1 VERNYSPHLHPIE
14 TGREYQRALNSVKME
29 RIFAKPL
36 IGSLDGHSDSVQSMV
51 KHPTKLSI
59 IASGDCNGVIKLW
72 NITHRKCIQTINGH
86 KSIVRGICAPI
97 HGQYFFSCDDSQNI
111 KQWSFDCLN
120 SDDYSIESNDA
131 TNEEPINTII
141 AKSIILGMDNH
152 KSKPLLITCGDKVDL
167 WEESRTQPLRSYQW
181 GVDSVNCIKFNPI
194 EFDICVGSASD
205 RSIILY
211 DTRKSDPLRKVVLQM
226 RTNALSWNP
235 MEAFVFTAANEDN
248 E

>member
-1 VERNYSPHLHPIE
+1 MD
-14 TGREYQRALNSVKME
+14 K
-29 RIFAKPL
+29 IFAKPF
-36 IGSLDGHSDSVQSMV
+36 IGSLDGHSDSVQTMS
-51 KHPTKLSI
+51 KHPNKLSI
-59 IASGDCNGVIKLW
+59 IISGACNGQIKLW
-72 NITHRKCIQTINGH
+72 NLANRKCIQTINAH
-86 KSIVRGICAPI
+86 NSIVRNICVPT
-97 HGQYFFSCDDSQNI
+97 HGQYFFSVDDSQNI

-120 SDDYSIESNDA
+120 NDDYFMESDNDS
-131 TNEEPINTII
+131 NILEPINTII

-152 KSKPLLITCGDKVDL
+152 RTKPLLITCGDRVDL
-167 WEESRTQPLRSYQW
+167 WEETRTQPLRTYQW

-194 EFDICVGSASD
+194 ETDICVGSASD

-226 RTNALSWNP
+226 RTNSISWNP